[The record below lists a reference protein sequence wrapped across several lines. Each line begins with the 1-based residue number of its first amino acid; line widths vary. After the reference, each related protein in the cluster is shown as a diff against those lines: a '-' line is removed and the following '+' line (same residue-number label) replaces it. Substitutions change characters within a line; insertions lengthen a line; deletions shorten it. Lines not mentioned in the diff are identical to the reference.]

1 MKPIDFKQ
9 STKVLQR
16 SSEVTDDGRS
26 SLHVWSDGMQCV
38 SCWKPSL
45 SERISLVFGGKVWLG
60 VASGST
66 QPPVFL
72 SGRNVFKGASA
83 FSRWRSFA
91 VYVAERISGVRRAL
105 AHMERHPYDEYRF
118 SGKMVYSL
126 VATIIGCILGSLA
139 YSLATKLWHIITQ

>member
-9 STKVLQR
+9 SMKVLQR
-16 SSEVTDDGRS
+16 SSEVTDDGCA
-26 SLHVWSDGMQCV
+26 SLPVWSDGAQCV

-72 SGRNVFKGASA
+72 SGKNVFKGASP
-83 FSRWRSFA
+83 FQRVRSFA
-91 VYVAERISGVRRAL
+91 VYMAERTSGVYRAL
-105 AHMERHPYDEYRF
+105 AHMERHPYDEYHF
-118 SGKMVYSL
+118 SGKMVYSM
-126 VATIIGCILGSLA
+126 VATIIGCVLGSLA
-139 YSLATKLWHIITQ
+139 YSLVAKLWHIITQ

>member
-16 SSEVTDDGRS
+16 SSEITDDGCA
-26 SLHVWSDGMQCV
+26 SLPVWSDGMQCV

-45 SERISLVFGGKVWLG
+45 SERISLVFGGQVWLG

-66 QPPVFL
+66 QPPVVL
-72 SGRNVFKGASA
+72 SGKNVFKGASA
-83 FSRWRSFA
+83 SQRVRPLV
-91 VYVAERISGVRRAL
+91 VYMSERISGVRRAL

-126 VATIIGCILGSLA
+126 VATIIGCVLGSLA
-139 YSLATKLWHIITQ
+139 YSLVAKLWHIITQ

>member
-16 SSEVTDDGRS
+16 LSEVTDDGCA
-26 SLHVWSDGMQCV
+26 SLHVWSDGTQCV
-38 SCWKPSL
+38 SCWKLSL

-72 SGRNVFKGASA
+72 SVRNVFKGVSP
-83 FSRWRSFA
+83 FPRVRSFV
-91 VYVAERISGVRRAL
+91 VYMVERTRGVVRML
-105 AHMERHPYDEYRF
+105 AHVDRHPYDEYRF

-126 VATIIGCILGSLA
+126 VATIIGCVLGSLA
-139 YSLATKLWHIITQ
+139 YSLVAKLWHIITQ

>member
-16 SSEVTDDGRS
+16 SSEITDDGCA
-26 SLHVWSDGMQCV
+26 SLHVWSDGTLCV

-60 VASGST
+60 VASGGT
-66 QPPVFL
+66 QPPVFI
-72 SGRNVFKGASA
+72 SGRNGFKGASA
-83 FSRWRSFA
+83 FPRVRSFA
-91 VYVAERISGVRRAL
+91 VYMVERTRGVVRML
-105 AHMERHPYDEYRF
+105 AHVDRHPYDEYRF

-126 VATIIGCILGSLA
+126 AATIIGCIIGSLA
-139 YSLATKLWHIITQ
+139 FSLVTKLWHIITQ

>member
-16 SSEVTDDGRS
+16 SSEITDDGCA
-26 SLHVWSDGMQCV
+26 SLPVWSDGTQCV

-45 SERISLVFGGKVWLG
+45 SERISLLFGGQVWLG

-72 SGRNVFKGASA
+72 SGKNVFKGASP
-83 FSRWRSFA
+83 FQRVRSFA
-91 VYVAERISGVRRAL
+91 VYMSERVSGVRRAL

-126 VATIIGCILGSLA
+126 VATIIGCVLGSLA
-139 YSLATKLWHIITQ
+139 YSLVAKLWHIIIQ

>member
-16 SSEVTDDGRS
+16 SSDMTDDGCAA
-26 SLHVWSDGMQCV
+26 LPVWSDGMQCV

-45 SERISLVFGGKVWLG
+45 SERISLVFGGQVWLG

-72 SGRNVFKGASA
+72 SGKNVFNGASA
-83 FSRWRSFA
+83 FARVRSFA
-91 VYVAERISGVRRAL
+91 VYMSERISGIRRAF

-126 VATIIGCILGSLA
+126 VATIIGCVLGSLA
-139 YSLATKLWHIITQ
+139 YSLAAKLWYIITQ

>member
-16 SSEVTDDGRS
+16 SSDITDDECA
-26 SLHVWSDGMQCV
+26 SLPVWSDGMQCV

-45 SERISLVFGGKVWLG
+45 SERILVAFGGKVWLG

-72 SGRNVFKGASA
+72 SGKNVFKVASS
-83 FSRWRSFA
+83 FSRVRSLA
-91 VYVAERISGVRRAL
+91 AYVAERIRGVRRAL

-126 VATIIGCILGSLA
+126 VATIIGCVLGSLA
-139 YSLATKLWHIITQ
+139 YSLTVKLWHIIAQ

>member
-16 SSEVTDDGRS
+16 SSEITDDGRA

-60 VASGST
+60 VASGGT

-72 SGRNVFKGASA
+72 SGKNVFNGASS
-83 FSRWRSFA
+83 FPRVRSFA
-91 VYVAERISGVRRAL
+91 VYMVERIRGVRRAL

-126 VATIIGCILGSLA
+126 VATIIGCVLGSLA
-139 YSLATKLWHIITQ
+139 YSLVVKLWHIITQ

>member
-16 SSEVTDDGRS
+16 SADMTDDECS
-26 SLHVWSDGMQCV
+26 SLPVWSDGMQCV
-38 SCWKPSL
+38 SCWMPSL

-72 SGRNVFKGASA
+72 SGKNVFKGASSL
-83 FSRWRSFA
+83 SRVRSFA
-91 VYVAERISGVRRAL
+91 VYTVERARGVVRML
-105 AHMERHPYDEYRF
+105 AHVDRHPYDEYRF

-126 VATIIGCILGSLA
+126 VATIIGCVLGSLA
-139 YSLATKLWHIITQ
+139 YSLAAKLWYIITQ

>member
-16 SSEVTDDGRS
+16 SSDMTDDECAA
-26 SLHVWSDGMQCV
+26 LPVWSDGMQCV

-45 SERISLVFGGKVWLG
+45 SERISLVFGGQVWLG
-60 VASGST
+60 VASGRT

-72 SGRNVFKGASA
+72 SGKNVFKGASA
-83 FSRWRSFA
+83 FSRVRSLV
-91 VYVAERISGVRRAL
+91 VYLSERISGIRRAF

-118 SGKMVYSL
+118 SGKMVYSF
-126 VATIIGCILGSLA
+126 VATFIGCFIGSIA
-139 YSLATKLWHIITQ
+139 YSLVVKLWHIIAQ

>member
-16 SSEVTDDGRS
+16 SADMTDDECS
-26 SLHVWSDGMQCV
+26 SLHVWSDGTQCV

-83 FSRWRSFA
+83 FPRMRSFA
-91 VYVAERISGVRRAL
+91 VSMVERTRGVVRMH
-105 AHMERHPYDEYRF
+105 AHVDRHPYDEYRF
-118 SGKMVYSL
+118 SGKMVSSL
-126 VATIIGCILGSLA
+126 VSTIIGCILGSVA
-139 YSLATKLWHIITQ
+139 YSLVIKLWRIITQ

>member
-16 SSEVTDDGRS
+16 SSDMTDDECAA
-26 SLHVWSDGMQCV
+26 LPVWSDGMQCV

-45 SERISLVFGGKVWLG
+45 SERISLVFGGQVWLG

-72 SGRNVFKGASA
+72 SGKNVFKGASSL
-83 FSRWRSFA
+83 SRVRSLA
-91 VYVAERISGVRRAL
+91 VYMVERTRGVYRAL
-105 AHMERHPYDEYRF
+105 AHIERHHYDEYRF

-139 YSLATKLWHIITQ
+139 YSLAAKLWHVITQ

>member
-16 SSEVTDDGRS
+16 SSEITDDGRT
-26 SLHVWSDGMQCV
+26 SLYVWSDGMQCV

-72 SGRNVFKGASA
+72 SGKNVFKGASA
-83 FSRWRSFA
+83 FPRVRSIA
-91 VYVAERISGVRRAL
+91 AHMSVCINGIRRAF
-105 AHMERHPYDEYRF
+105 ARMERHPYDEYRF

-139 YSLATKLWHIITQ
+139 YSLAVKLWHIITQ